1 MKGED
6 TCSLVCPPPPKLK
19 LKSQAAHHDQ
29 RSLTIMAIS
38 FSIKF
43 KPLSRKVQ
51 GFFLIPDL
59 RKTGGTDDPFG
70 GENRL

>member
-1 MKGED
+1 MKRED

-29 RSLTIMAIS
+29 RSLTIIAIS
-38 FSIKF
+38 FSIEE
-43 KPLSRKVQ
+43 PLSRKVQ
-51 GFFLIPDL
+51 VFFLIPDL